1 MKSAIFAAIGGSA
14 LLIAGPAFLFAQQ
27 DKAATAKLKAAA
39 APARSP
45 ADLKK
50 DASYGIGLAFAKN
63 FKEQEIDVDVNE
75 LVQGVKDGLSGGK
88 SRLSDAELESVME
101 EFKASLIAQQQAKV
115 KAAGEEN
122 LKKGAAFLAENK
134 KKQGVKLTE
143 KGVHVET
150 LKAGTGAV
158 PKETDT
164 VKVHY
169 KGTLIDGTEF
179 DSSYKRGEPI
189 SFPLNRVI
197 PGWTDGVQQM
207 KVGGKSR
214 LVIPAELAYGEGGSP
229 PVIPPNSTLVFEIE
243 LLDIEKPAAD
253 K

>member
-1 MKSAIFAAIGGSA
+1 MKSAMLAAIGGSA
-14 LLIAGPAFLFAQQ
+14 LLIAGPALLSAQQ
-27 DKAATAKLKAAA
+27 EKGAAATAKVKAT

-63 FKEQEIDVDVNE
+63 FKQQEIDVDVNE

-88 SRLSDAELESVME
+88 SRLTDVELESVME
-101 EFKASLIAQQQAKV
+101 EFKTALIAQQQAKM
-115 KAAGEEN
+115 KAAGEES
-122 LKKGAAFLAENK
+122 LKKGATFLADNK
-134 KKQGVKLTE
+134 KKPGVKVTA

-150 LKAGTGAV
+150 LKEGTGAN

-179 DSSYKRGEPI
+179 DSSYKRNEPI

-197 PGWTDGVQQM
+197 AGWTDGVQQM
-207 KVGGKSR
+207 KVGGKAR
-214 LVIPAELAYGEGGSP
+214 LVIPSELAYGEGGSP

-243 LLDIEKPAAD
+243 LLDIEKPDA